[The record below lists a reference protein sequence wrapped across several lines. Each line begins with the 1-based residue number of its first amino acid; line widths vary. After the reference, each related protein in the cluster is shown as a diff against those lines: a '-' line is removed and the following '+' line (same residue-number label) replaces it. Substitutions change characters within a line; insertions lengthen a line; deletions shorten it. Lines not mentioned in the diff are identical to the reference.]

1 MRRRWRTKPPD
12 ETLLLQWNEK
22 PSTPLGF
29 LFCNRCVSRASDEC
43 IVRAQAR
50 GHFRLL
56 DWLGHGYRSRVS
68 YAAVRYGRTRSF
80 EPEIILSKP

>member
-22 PSTPLGF
+22 PSIPLGF

-43 IVRAQAR
+43 IVRAQAP
-50 GHFRLL
+50 GPLPPAGLAGSRLSL
-56 DWLGHGYRSRVS
+56 ARQLCGRSLWPDTKLR
-68 YAAVRYGRTRSF
+68 AG
-80 EPEIILSKP
+80 K